1 MLNPYDLYKA
11 LFSKQKHDV
20 EGLEL
25 GSNIAINQWISLTDD
40 AINVSSLMNY
50 FFYLSPKHFYYL
62 LFFHIRYKQIPYVKK
77 PKSLD
82 MSNNLLLNKVAYILG
97 WTDRE
102 LKLNRAVLKETILK
116 DEAYWKNQLG
126 IK

>member
-1 MLNPYDLYKA
+1 MNPYDLYKA
-11 LFSKQKHDV
+11 LFSKQKYNV